1 MSIESVMPS
10 NYLILCQPLLLL
22 PSIFP
27 SIRNFSNE
35 SVLRIRWPKDWSF
48 PFSISPSNGYS
59 GLISFIQQHYSKQAK
74 KKKKKWKQPKCPW
87 MDEWINKMWYWEK
100 FTPITLLSSHH
111 HIHFQ
116 KLLYP
121 QTVSL
126 CVCVCALVPQ
136 LYMTLWDPMD
146 CSPLGSSVLRVFQA
160 RENFSFSF
168 SLDDLSLLENP
179 FTIALMGFQK
189 TAKWTQEFSL
199 PSLTLSLYW
208 AFRCFA

>member
-1 MSIESVMPS
+1 
-10 NYLILCQPLLLL
+10 
-22 PSIFP
+22 
-27 SIRNFSNE
+27 
-35 SVLRIRWPKDWSF
+35 
-48 PFSISPSNGYS
+48 
-59 GLISFIQQHYSKQAK
+59 
-74 KKKKKWKQPKCPW
+74 
-87 MDEWINKMWYWEK
+87 
-100 FTPITLLSSHH
+100 
-111 HIHFQ
+111 
-116 KLLYP
+116 
-121 QTVSL
+121 
-126 CVCVCALVPQ
+126 
-136 LYMTLWDPMD
+136 MD